1 MPSMPVPKG
10 EAAVL
15 RSLQKVGRRSLERAQ
30 GELADYHRTQSG
42 RVVVLSF
49 GGEGDTPPKRV
60 YLDHLDGT
68 FWAAALPV
76 GTAFRVV
83 AKKSSKR
90 PPGVKFAR
98 SRSKNPPTRTD
109 SEALTGK
116 ASSKIPK
123 PVRDFTIYFV
133 VNIRKIICPSGK
145 KKVDLSAAATGVIG
159 ALAVWLVRTFGITG
173 EVASAF
179 ASAVLITI
187 ATATKGAFCDMTA
200 EMAKLALKRV

>member
-1 MPSMPVPKG
+1 MPLMPVPKG

-15 RSLQKVGRRSLERAQ
+15 RSLQKVGRRSLQRAQ
-30 GELADYHRTQSG
+30 GELADYHKTESG

-68 FWAAALPV
+68 FWAAAPPIS
-76 GTAFRVV
+76 TTFRVV

-90 PPGVKFAR
+90 PPGVKSAR
-98 SRSKNPPTRTD
+98 SRSKNPQIRTD
-109 SEALTGK
+109 SEGLTGK
-116 ASSKIPK
+116 ATSKIPK

-159 ALAVWLVRTFGITG
+159 ALAVWLVKTFGITG

-187 ATATKGAFCDMTA
+187 ATATKGTFCDMTA